1 MAKGAVYYAGVLM
14 VNGYMSQACMWLL
27 GEQVSRC
34 VLIFSLK
41 RKHVKHMEHSIL
53 GTQEDKKS
61 AGSLGSGLATA
72 VKGYLLFYT
81 LLIITFIVGL
91 LGSR

>member
-1 MAKGAVYYAGVLM
+1 
-14 VNGYMSQACMWLL
+14 
-27 GEQVSRC
+27 
-34 VLIFSLK
+34 
-41 RKHVKHMEHSIL
+41 MEHSIL